1 MPRQHGLALQGRHSE
16 KLPKNLRNDLTG
28 RETVRKLSSR
38 LKHSFERQTDQRS
51 PSGLPPR
58 IPGCASEQQPRV
70 AALFDN
76 GIEDAASAGQ
86 PRRLVDLVGPI
97 NLAIPAIWTD
107 PVSRDRDVLFQL
119 AKGLLPMPALH
130 DRHPLSLHCGG
141 GCQSSTE
148 SLILAQDERWRHA

>member
-1 MPRQHGLALQGRHSE
+1 MPGGDRLPRQHGLALQGRHSE

-86 PRRLVDLVGPI
+86 VHRLCRSAWTNQLKLV
-97 NLAIPAIWTD
+97 IPAIWTD

-119 AKGLLPMPALH
+119 AKGQLPMPALLIVSSV
-130 DRHPLSLHCGG
+130 PLW
-141 GCQSSTE
+141 GCWAVNRSKGKK
-148 SLILAQDERWRHA
+148 

>member
-1 MPRQHGLALQGRHSE
+1 MVVAL
-16 KLPKNLRNDLTG
+16 L
-28 RETVRKLSSR
+28 
-38 LKHSFERQTDQRS
+38 
-51 PSGLPPR
+51 
-58 IPGCASEQQPRV
+58 
-70 AALFDN
+70 DN

-148 SLILAQDERWRHA
+148 SLILAQIERWRQA